1 MKIKKYFIVSFLT
14 LLACGCQEEELTT
27 AQPTP
32 GADVKFG
39 ATLNQNN
46 TRTIYGEEVGNAF
59 PIYWVNG
66 DQVLVSS
73 PECGRSSGYGS
84 ATYQVSVEGAEQN
97 YATSLDKTGDIGVR
111 WGDNPTADFYSIYPA
126 SRATLNSSDYTMT
139 LDMAS
144 SQDINIDAQ
153 GIARSDMDACF
164 MYAKT
169 AGVSSGSTVNLKYVP
184 LSTAIRFSLQGPTSS
199 ESVSIRTIELR
210 APANVSIA
218 GKFKVDFT
226 NADGNTLP
234 TTTAIDGENVI
245 YLSPATS
252 TGGYLT
258 LRQGDKVELNAFLML
273 TGETEITDEWSIVV
287 TTTNGTVYTKKLGSL
302 PEGNTTLKPGM
313 IHRLPDLPTM
323 DETKDW
329 DVSNWMTNIP
339 RNVYLSEISIPG
351 SWNSLNSDFQGT
363 NPSITAQY
371 NAGARAF
378 HIDTRWQPTR
388 NWLGI
393 INGIGDLGVADGGA
407 TGNYGGG
414 RIMTSSSNP
423 TFESA
428 LNEIASRVEE
438 NEYMLVFVTFAQ
450 DSYDYNRSNGGWE
463 QEVSNICAENSDVI
477 DARALNANTVVG
489 DVLGKVIVIV
499 NTDNAV
505 SSADSKCLFMRGMN
519 MTLVQN
525 TYRSTD
531 YTETTLAYGS
541 GTTCFNAYGTHA
553 QVSATGNGL
562 GYGSSDRG
570 YAPSLPERET
580 KAGNILKWSKSNYSD
595 VANYAHDTWLY
606 IGLGGYQVNEGGD
619 RAITGSYNTVASTL
633 NGWINTQVT
642 NMDTDGYYPVG
653 IVLMNFVTNTSYSAV
668 MNNILQLN
676 NKYRMAYD
684 PDRSPIDGSQ
694 ITGSGSNNV
703 QSAAP
708 GYSSGMTDNKTNAI
722 HW

>member
-46 TRTIYGEEVGNAF
+46 TRTIYGEEGNKGF

-97 YATSLDKTGDIGVR
+97 YANSLDKTGDIGVR

-139 LDMAS
+139 LNMAS

-169 AGVSSGSTVNLKYVP
+169 AGVSSGSTVNLRYVP

-226 NADGNTLP
+226 NADENTLP

-273 TGETEITDEWSIVV
+273 TGETEITEQWSIVV
-287 TTTNGTVYTKKLGSL
+287 TTTNGTVYTKNLGSL
-302 PEGNTTLKPGM
+302 PNGNTTLKPGM

-323 DETKDW
+323 DETKEW
-329 DVSNWMTNIP
+329 NVSSWMTNIP

-378 HIDTRWQPTR
+378 HIDTRWNAKGLTA
-388 NWLGI
+388 LG
-393 INGIGDLGVADGGA
+393 GIGDLGVAGGG
-407 TGNYGGG
+407 TSINYFGDG
-414 RIMTSSSNP
+414 RIMPLTNQ

-428 LNEIASRVEE
+428 LNEITGRVEGD
-438 NEYMLVFVTFAQ
+438 EYMVVLVTFAQ

-477 DARALNANTVVG
+477 DARTLNANTVVG

-505 SSADSKCLFMRGMN
+505 SSADSKCLFMRGMG

-531 YTETTLAYGS
+531 YTETTLADGS
-541 GTTCFNAYGTHA
+541 GTTRFNAYGTHA
-553 QVSATGNGL
+553 QVSATSNGL

-595 VANYAHDTWLY
+595 VDNYAHDTWLY

-633 NGWINTQVT
+633 NSWINTQVT

-653 IVLMNFVTNTSYSAV
+653 IVLMNFVTNTSYRAV